1 MTAADG
7 SIFFE
12 KIFET
17 NLKEK
22 RYNIFF
28 PRCYNDEITSHTKRH
43 FYTDEKIFWLFC
55 IENGFAKY
63 FGKCPSQFIYLNILF
78 HTWW

>member
-43 FYTDEKIFWLFC
+43 FYTDEKIF
-55 IENGFAKY
+55 
-63 FGKCPSQFIYLNILF
+63 
-78 HTWW
+78 

>member
-1 MTAADG
+1 MYIYIHIYYIYIYIYIYHKHNPLIMTAADG

-22 RYNIFF
+22 RYNIFL

-43 FYTDEKIFWLFC
+43 FYTDEKIF
-55 IENGFAKY
+55 
-63 FGKCPSQFIYLNILF
+63 
-78 HTWW
+78 